1 MRDEDRNGNDTIQ
14 SEYESGSQ
22 LLNLTEGDTIQ
33 DAEENFAAVMNE
45 IEKEGEGGEDLGEGA
60 TRQVGSFFQNLNL
73 HQVRQTVLAETKPM
87 IMKEIEED
95 ARGEVLADDEN
106 KKSNAKNLGKMI
118 KQDTL

>member
-1 MRDEDRNGNDTIQ
+1 MRGEDRNGNDTIQ

-118 KQDTL
+118 KRDTL